1 MQKFLCVFLT
11 IFLLCGVFATPTL
24 AIRAP
29 DEGNLIIDGIAPRD
43 YYDDEER
50 TSTFFKVTGLL
61 ILGCYFAF
69 TSIYYFASRKNKQFS
84 LTTCIKNFIPVGVAT
99 LLCFILSYTD
109 VSLSSYEG
117 VGLLCILA
125 LFIAPIYLFI
135 TTMLNVVHL
144 FSIKQAE
151 IEDYKA
157 YVRKTLINITT
168 FFVTNAISIA
178 FLIIY
183 GQIL

>member
-29 DEGNLIIDGIAPRD
+29 DEGNLIIDGIAPKD

-69 TSIYYFASRKNKQFS
+69 ISIYYFASRKNKQFS
-84 LTTCIKNFIPVGVAT
+84 LTTCMKNFVPFGAIA
-99 LLCFILSYTD
+99 LLCFILSYTNL
-109 VSLSSYEG
+109 SLSPDESI
-117 VGLLCILA
+117 GLICILA
-125 LFIAPIYLFI
+125 LFIAPIYLFA
-135 TTMLNVVHL
+135 TAMLNVVHL
-144 FSIKQAE
+144 FSLKQAE
-151 IEDYKA
+151 IDDYKE
-157 YVRKTLINITT
+157 YVRKTIINITV
-168 FFVTNAISIA
+168 FFITNAISIA

>member
-29 DEGNLIIDGIAPRD
+29 DEGNLIIDGIAPKD

-84 LTTCIKNFIPVGVAT
+84 LTTCIKNFIPGMTNIFKV
-99 LLCFILSYTD
+99 D
-109 VSLSSYEG
+109 
-117 VGLLCILA
+117 
-125 LFIAPIYLFI
+125 
-135 TTMLNVVHL
+135 
-144 FSIKQAE
+144 
-151 IEDYKA
+151 
-157 YVRKTLINITT
+157 KT
-168 FFVTNAISIA
+168 
-178 FLIIY
+178 
-183 GQIL
+183 